1 MITFLKISKKL
12 YWLGLIGLIGT
23 FFHIPGLKLFY
34 LFFLL
39 VIINFILS
47 CILILKTDRET
58 DDENVKNLKFLFQNL
73 GMLLGI
79 PYIYLRNRFR
89 LPNISNYKPQVLYS
103 LPFEGA
109 WTVANG
115 GTVKE
120 TSHSWNICPQ
130 RYAYD
135 FFIEENGQS
144 FQGSGKDV
152 TDYAWTVANGG
163 TVKETSHSWNICPQR
178 YAYDF
183 FIEENGQSFQG
194 SGKDV
199 TDYLCY
205 GKPTVK
211 ETSHSWNIC
220 PQRYAYDFFIEENGQ
235 SFQGSGK
242 DVTDYLCYGKPILSP
257 ADGVVV
263 ELKNQFEDT
272 PISENQE
279 VLCSSSDV
287 RGNYIVIQHSSH
299 EYSTIAHIK
308 KDSFC
313 VKPGD
318 KISRSQLIARC
329 GNRCVVTI
337 L

>member
-1 MITFLKISKKL
+1 MIAFLKISKKL

-39 VIINFILS
+39 VIVNFILS
-47 CILILKTDRET
+47 CILILKTDRKA

-73 GMLLGI
+73 GMILGI

-115 GTVKE
+115 VTVKE

-152 TDYAWTVANGG
+152 N
-163 TVKETSHSWNICPQR
+163 
-178 YAYDF
+178 
-183 FIEENGQSFQG
+183 
-194 SGKDV
+194 
-199 TDYLCY
+199 
-205 GKPTVK
+205 
-211 ETSHSWNIC
+211 
-220 PQRYAYDFFIEENGQ
+220 
-235 SFQGSGK
+235 
-242 DVTDYLCYGKPILSP
+242 DYLCYGKPILSP

-329 GNRCVVTI
+329 GNSGNTSEPHIHFQIQQGKSFLFSAGLPIWFINLKNHTAPDKTI
-337 L
+337 HISRGQLVEKTKSSV

>member
-152 TDYAWTVANGG
+152 TDY
-163 TVKETSHSWNICPQR
+163 
-178 YAYDF
+178 
-183 FIEENGQSFQG
+183 
-194 SGKDV
+194 
-199 TDYLCY
+199 
-205 GKPTVK
+205 
-211 ETSHSWNIC
+211 
-220 PQRYAYDFFIEENGQ
+220 
-235 SFQGSGK
+235 
-242 DVTDYLCYGKPILSP
+242 LCYGKPILSP

-329 GNRCVVTI
+329 GNSGNTSEPHIHFQIQQGKSFLFSAGLPICFINLKNHTAPDETI
-337 L
+337 HISRGQLVEKTKSSV

>member
-1 MITFLKISKKL
+1 MIAFLKISKKL

-39 VIINFILS
+39 VIVNFILS
-47 CILILKTDRET
+47 CILILKTDRKA

-73 GMLLGI
+73 GMILGI

-115 GTVKE
+115 G
-120 TSHSWNICPQ
+120 
-130 RYAYD
+130 
-135 FFIEENGQS
+135 
-144 FQGSGKDV
+144 
-152 TDYAWTVANGG
+152 
-163 TVKETSHSWNICPQR
+163 
-178 YAYDF
+178 
-183 FIEENGQSFQG
+183 
-194 SGKDV
+194 
-199 TDYLCY
+199 
-205 GKPTVK
+205 TVK

-313 VKPGD
+313 VKP
-318 KISRSQLIARC
+318 RR
-329 GNRCVVTI
+329 
-337 L
+337 